1 MKDKKTKMTNKK
13 FKTHSITR
21 SLNHLITFIVLLSIT
36 VIPSYAREDC
46 IISNSEKLTD
56 IRIEHNDIIDVFPLI
71 TIMNEK
77 NTLIVHPLKEG
88 STRFMVT
95 RGSKEKVVFNVRVE
109 DDKTIIDDVEGFD
122 ILTVD
127 CPPGYFEYEYELD
140 EPPMMHDE

>member
-1 MKDKKTKMTNKK
+1 MKK
-13 FKTHSITR
+13 F
-21 SLNHLITFIVLLSIT
+21 LIYTTILMTILS
-36 VIPSYAREDC
+36 VQAREDC

-88 STRFMVT
+88 NTRFMVT
-95 RGSKEKVVFNVRVE
+95 KGGKEKVVFNVKVK
-109 DDKTIIDDVEGFD
+109 DDKTIIDDVKGFD

-140 EPPMMHDE
+140 EPPTMLKESKEE